1 MKTVD
6 VVQVQ
11 KVSYYFTADYLSSL
25 NKNAKTKNIFI
36 CGIGQDEYNQISN
49 FTTAKQIQDVLID
62 AHEGTSHVRK
72 LRVAML
78 FTEYE
83 TFKYEG
89 Y

>member
-6 VVQVQ
+6 LVQVQ
-11 KVSYYFTADYLSSL
+11 KVSDYFTADYLSTL
-25 NKNAKTKNIFI
+25 NKNATTKNILI
-36 CGIGQDEYNQISN
+36 CGIGADEYNRISN